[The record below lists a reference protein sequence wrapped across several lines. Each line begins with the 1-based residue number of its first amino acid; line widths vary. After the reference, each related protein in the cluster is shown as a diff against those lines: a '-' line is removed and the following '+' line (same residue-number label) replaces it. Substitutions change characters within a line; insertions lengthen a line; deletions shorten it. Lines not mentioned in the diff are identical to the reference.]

1 MKVKLLLVILS
12 AFNISFV
19 QTTMLADIAGEIET
33 EFGTYIPYLVD
44 IEPNAPQYV
53 VESDF
58 SNVTNFSDFTFTES
72 QKQKLLE
79 NHFVVIPG
87 RTSGPTG
94 YKEIYDIYHEA
105 RENDIS
111 QFITTESV

>member
-12 AFNISFV
+12 VFNISFV

-33 EFGTYIPYLVD
+33 EFGTYISYLVD

-94 YKEIYDIYHEA
+94 YKEIYDIHNEA
-105 RENDIS
+105 RENDIP